1 MGSQRPSPV
10 REKVRETEV
19 QESQAGEGLK
29 YSQTCLRGGTPWPP
43 QGSSWGSSGEGGCR
57 HGYVCLRTPASLC
70 MYRMSLNIWAH
81 VAHMCDPRHPSMC
94 VSLDMCTHT
103 CLENE
108 RTLCA
113 APSDHHYLV
122 LPALAQKEL
131 EGRQPAFSEHHY
143 VPGLLTHI
151 LLFNPYSVPLGEVVA
166 RELGPLPYPQLVAGA
181 PGVTPGPD
189 LQGPGAATGAVDWR
203 QVRVAGCRPSPPCLL
218 PSRGQ
223 RTAASARPYVCPGPV
238 PSPAPLRDSLIRDS
252 AGATSQLV
260 SR

>member
-10 REKVRETEV
+10 REKARETEV
-19 QESQAGEGLK
+19 QESQTGEGLK

-81 VAHMCDPRHPSMC
+81 VAHTCDPRHLSMC
-94 VSLDMCTHT
+94 VSLDMRTHT

-113 APSDHHYLV
+113 VPSDHHYLV

-143 VPGLLTHI
+143 VPGI
-151 LLFNPYSVPLGEVVA
+151 LLFNPHSVPLGEVAA
-166 RELGPLPYPQLVAGA
+166 RELGPLPYSQLVAGA

-189 LQGPGAATGAVDWR
+189 LQGPGAATGAVGWR
-203 QVRVAGCRPSPPCLL
+203 QVRVAGRRPSPPCLP

-223 RTAASARPYVCPGPV
+223 RTAASAPAQRLPLPASGTASLGILLV
-238 PSPAPLRDSLIRDS
+238 PPAD
-252 AGATSQLV
+252 
-260 SR
+260 